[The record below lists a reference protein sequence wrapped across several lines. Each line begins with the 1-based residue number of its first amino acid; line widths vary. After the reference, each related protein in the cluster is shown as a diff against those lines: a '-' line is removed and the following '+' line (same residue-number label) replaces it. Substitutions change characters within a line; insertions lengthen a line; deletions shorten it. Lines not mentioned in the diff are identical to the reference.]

1 MVSLLNLE
9 SCEDKLAHRAHSI
22 HSAHRAW
29 SSERARALPYTLSN
43 EHVCFCSNKPLVLQ
57 LGLKFTIAAVSKH
70 IAMNRRFWA
79 GVNATQSLSRDRAMC
94 LNRVQ
99 MLETD
104 E

>member
-1 MVSLLNLE
+1 M
-9 SCEDKLAHRAHSI
+9 
-22 HSAHRAW
+22 
-29 SSERARALPYTLSN
+29 
-43 EHVCFCSNKPLVLQ
+43 LQ
-57 LGLKFTIAAVSKH
+57 LGLKFTIATVSKH